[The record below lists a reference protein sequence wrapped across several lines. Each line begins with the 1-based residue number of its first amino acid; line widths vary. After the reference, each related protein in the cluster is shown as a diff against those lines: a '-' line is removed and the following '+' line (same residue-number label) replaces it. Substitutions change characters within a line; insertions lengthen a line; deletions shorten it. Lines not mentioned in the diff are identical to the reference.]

1 MVGCL
6 LSGREEFSGFC
17 LCNNVA
23 LAADMALNNGA
34 NKVFILDF
42 DVHHG
47 QGTQDF
53 FAKDPRV
60 VYFSTHRYQNGAFW
74 PHLRRGHCDYVGE
87 GEGKGTTA
95 NVPLNETGCTN
106 ADYMTI
112 VFQVS
117 SPADALF

>member
-1 MVGCL
+1 M
-6 LSGREEFSGFC
+6 
-17 LCNNVA
+17 A
-23 LAADMALNNGA
+23 LAAHMALNNGA
-34 NKVFILDF
+34 KKVFIVDI

-53 FAKDPRV
+53 FATDPRV
-60 VYFSTHRYQNGAFW
+60 CYFSTHRYQHGAFW

-87 GEGKGTTA
+87 EGGKGTTA

-112 VFQVS
+112 VFQVRGFS
-117 SPADALF
+117 CWLWVLGHIISDQANGYQ